1 MNVRAGRFPLF
12 DSLRAIAA
20 LSVLCYHAAFFQFIA
35 SDSPLRPY
43 TAHLDVG
50 VTIFFLISG
59 FLLYRPFVR
68 ARLRGVES
76 PHVGAYAWRRFL
88 RIAPAYWVALT
99 VVALWL
105 GLSDVFTASGIPT
118 YYGFLQIYDA
128 HTSLGGIGQAW
139 TLCIEVTFY
148 AFLPL
153 WALVMRRVGG
163 GVRRELIALVL
174 LWLASLAYK
183 VWALKQV
190 VPNDL
195 NSGPYLQPLP
205 NFLDQFAI
213 GMALA
218 VLSVKA
224 EGRERLPRAVEA
236 LRRHDWIPWV
246 VAALAYWVVSTRIGF
261 TGVPFQGA
269 TRRQFLGRHE
279 LYSLV
284 ALALLVPAILAEP
297 GRGLVGRILAS
308 RVLAYL
314 GLISFGIY
322 LYHYAV
328 VKQLDD
334 WFGGSVG
341 GPAELQFVLHV
352 VVATLGATALASLS
366 YYVVERRALRLKRL
380 VSPPVPVERG
390 EATEEPISPS
400 SATPASTASAT
411 SAGWRKRGTP

>member
-1 MNVRAGRFPLF
+1 
-12 DSLRAIAA
+12 
-20 LSVLCYHAAFFQFIA
+20 
-35 SDSPLRPY
+35 
-43 TAHLDVG
+43 
-50 VTIFFLISG
+50 
-59 FLLYRPFVR
+59 
-68 ARLRGVES
+68 
-76 PHVGAYAWRRFL
+76 
-88 RIAPAYWVALT
+88 
-99 VVALWL
+99 
-105 GLSDVFTASGIPT
+105 
-118 YYGFLQIYDA
+118 
-128 HTSLGGIGQAW
+128 
-139 TLCIEVTFY
+139 
-148 AFLPL
+148 
-153 WALVMRRVGG
+153 
-163 GVRRELIALVL
+163 
-174 LWLASLAYK
+174 
-183 VWALKQV
+183 
-190 VPNDL
+190 
-195 NSGPYLQPLP
+195 
-205 NFLDQFAI
+205 
-213 GMALA
+213 
-218 VLSVKA
+218 
-224 EGRERLPRAVEA
+224 
-236 LRRHDWIPWV
+236 V